1 GRVSPPGGRAICRWF
16 LVPPGAGSRNGE
28 GGGMNRIEPGRAGAK
43 AAPSAYVLTAVS
55 WVLAGLGAAFYWWP
69 PLGIVLSP
77 GRLRAGLLAALI
89 GLVRLPRPAPL
100 RALLAGGLFLAVVAL
115 GVDLVAVWQ
124 GLDTVRFSALR

>member
-1 GRVSPPGGRAICRWF
+1 
-16 LVPPGAGSRNGE
+16 
-28 GGGMNRIEPGRAGAK
+28 MNRIEPGRAGAK

-55 WVLAGLGAAFYWWP
+55 WVLAGLGAAFYWWS
-69 PLGIVLSP
+69 PLGMVLS
-77 GRLRAGLLAALI
+77 LCGLLAALI